1 MSDNDKVLKSLTAMS
16 KKFSVVRDRGFAM
29 RFKPSMKDLALV
41 KAAGIRNKDGQVS
54 GLTAALLG
62 GKGPD
67 KDFKWVKTDNGGY
80 LQMAGWVRGATN
92 NVFDLDDL
100 VRQRVLERMSVL
112 PGRGRGRGKG
122 GLE

>member
-1 MSDNDKVLKSLTAMS
+1 MADNEKVFKSLAHMRKRTAVIKENAFML
-16 KKFSVVRDRGFAM
+16 
-29 RFKPSMKDLALV
+29 RFKPAMKDLALM